1 MFTADEGCSSFERR
15 RERICFTRLTR
26 SVPYTES
33 LTELIRDVV
42 IELLPQQ
49 QDDGQVLVNVSWT
62 YISDPSK
69 VNFSITLITFDDES
83 FATDTVEISGVTH
96 FTAKLLDNTLY
107 EVVVSGH

>member
-1 MFTADEGCSSFERR
+1 MLFLSPHAA
-15 RERICFTRLTR
+15 
-26 SVPYTES
+26 S

-49 QDDGQVLVNVSWT
+49 QDDGRVLVNVSWT

-69 VNFSITLITFDDES
+69 VNFSVTLITFDDES

-107 EVVVSGH
+107 EVVVSMVLGSEVVVGMNLGNRR

>member
-1 MFTADEGCSSFERR
+1 MLFLSPHAA
-15 RERICFTRLTR
+15 
-26 SVPYTES
+26 S

-42 IELLPQQ
+42 IELLQQQ
-49 QDDGQVLVNVSWT
+49 QDDGRVLVNVSWT

-69 VNFSITLITFDDES
+69 VNFSVTLITFDDES

-107 EVVVSGH
+107 EVVVSMDLGSEVVVGMNLGNRR

>member
-1 MFTADEGCSSFERR
+1 MLFLSPHAA
-15 RERICFTRLTR
+15 
-26 SVPYTES
+26 S

-49 QDDGQVLVNVSWT
+49 QDDGRVLVNVSWT

-69 VNFSITLITFDDES
+69 VNFSVTLITFDDES

-107 EVVVSGH
+107 EVVVSMDLGSEVMVGMNLGNRR